1 MCVRILEKYA
11 VIIEELV
18 KRFGKILAL
27 KGISFKVSVGEIV
40 GLLGPNGAGKTTTL
54 RSIAGSLR
62 PTRGRVYV
70 FGHDSFRE
78 QVKVRKLI
86 GVVPELPGLSPELT
100 VYDNL
105 FFVGRI
111 HGMKKHVLIDRIKE
125 LSGILD
131 LKDLLSIKYAK
142 LSKGLK
148 RRVDIAAALIHDPKL
163 LLLDEPTT
171 GLDVI
176 SASAL
181 REYIVKLPKEGKT
194 IILSSHYIDEVMN
207 IAHKVVLLVKG
218 TKLVEGTPLEL
229 KRMLKLDKHIRIILD
244 KPIDGSV
251 FDRIAELIETKNI
264 GYDLRFNHNIV
275 ELRSSNV
282 VRTLNEISDLIRK
295 TGYEIID
302 IEVVPPSWSDVFKK
316 YVEEF
321 STKSCEACPLYRGGC
336 IG

>member
-1 MCVRILEKYA
+1 MEKYA
-11 VIIEELV
+11 LIIEELT
-18 KRFGKILAL
+18 KRFGKVLAL
-27 KGISFKVSVGEIV
+27 KGISFKASVGEIV

-54 RSIAGSLR
+54 KAIAGALK
-62 PTRGRVYV
+62 PTSGRVYV
-70 FGHDSFRE
+70 FGYDSFRE
-78 QVKVRKLI
+78 QVKVRNLI
-86 GVVPELPGLSPELT
+86 GVVPELPGLSPELS

-111 HGMKKHVLIDRIKE
+111 YGMKKHVVMDRIKE
-125 LSGILD
+125 LSEMLE
-131 LKDLLSIKYAK
+131 LKDLLRIKYAK

-181 REYIVKLPKEGKT
+181 REYIVKLPREGKT

-207 IAHKVVLLVKG
+207 IAHKVILLVKG
-218 TKLVEGTPLEL
+218 TKLVEGSPLEL
-229 KRMLKLDKHIRIILD
+229 KRILKLDKHVKIILD
-244 KPIDGSV
+244 KPIDSSV
-251 FDRIAELIETKNI
+251 FDIIAKHIETKSI
-264 GYDLRFNHNIV
+264 GYDLRFRHNIV
-275 ELRSSNV
+275 EMRSSNV
-282 VRTLNEISDLIRK
+282 VKTINEVSDLIRK
-295 TGYEIID
+295 AGHEIVD

-316 YVEEF
+316 YIEGF
-321 STKSCEACPLYRGGC
+321 SAKNCEACPLYRGGC